1 MTFSKAATVSRKTSK
16 TGVKTAKS
24 GNLASEKNLNFF
36 SLSNSCRSLE
46 RQGFSVA
53 RPGIAGLGIAVAAR
67 SAPIFQ
73 SSEVVLLQSVR
84 VVFSK
89 SLRRS
94 AVWERGNPNTLCVRA
109 YAARRAVLPGER
121 HRVGDEVRISACVS
135 WGWVPDDWERSLPAS
150 IGAWFLFLRVCSL
163 LCAVS
168 RLKAPEMYP
177 SNAG

>member
-16 TGVKTAKS
+16 ISVKTSKS

-84 VVFSK
+84 VAFSK

-109 YAARRAVLPGER
+109 YAARRAVLPRER
-121 HRVGDEVRISACVS
+121 HHAGDEVRISNCVS
-135 WGWVPDDWERSLPAS
+135 GGWMRDDWARSLSAS
-150 IGAWFLFLRVCSL
+150 IEVWFLFLGVCTWR
-163 LCAVS
+163 CAAS
-168 RLKAPEMYP
+168 RLKAP
-177 SNAG
+177 